1 MPYFDTVLPRGPQ
14 VLKIRT
20 LLETVFFVCF
30 CFSFVVVCRLSSIV
44 ICNLSLFVVFVACH
58 LSLSSCVNFFFVV
71 VCHLLLF
78 EICHCLLFVFV
89 CC

>member
-58 LSLSSCVNFFFVV
+58 LSLSSCVNFVFFCLSFVV
-71 VCHLLLF
+71 V
-78 EICHCLLFVFV
+78 
-89 CC
+89 